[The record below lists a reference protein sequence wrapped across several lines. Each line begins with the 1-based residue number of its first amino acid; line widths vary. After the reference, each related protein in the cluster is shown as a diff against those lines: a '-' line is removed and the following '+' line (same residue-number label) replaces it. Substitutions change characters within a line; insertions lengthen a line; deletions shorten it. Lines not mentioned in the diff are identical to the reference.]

1 MKFEINKILNN
12 FLLARDKFESEL
24 QLRQN
29 VFIYSTCGSFTKYH
43 ERIKKFRE
51 TGELGHLYRNEL
63 DKACFVHDVAYSDS

>member
-29 VFIYSTCGSFTKYH
+29 VFIYSTCESFNKYL
-43 ERIKKFRE
+43 ERI
-51 TGELGHLYRNEL
+51 
-63 DKACFVHDVAYSDS
+63 

>member
-43 ERIKKFRE
+43 ERI
-51 TGELGHLYRNEL
+51 
-63 DKACFVHDVAYSDS
+63 